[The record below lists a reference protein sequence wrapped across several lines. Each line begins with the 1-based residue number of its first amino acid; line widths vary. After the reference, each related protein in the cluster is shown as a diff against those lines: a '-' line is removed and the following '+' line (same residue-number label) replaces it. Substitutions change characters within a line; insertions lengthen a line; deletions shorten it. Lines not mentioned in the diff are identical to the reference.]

1 MSAKH
6 FSIFSPQRS
15 GHNAI
20 IQWMLYQN
28 ENVDEFREWAE
39 SPDEERGWFSVRY
52 DTYVGFHVNK
62 PRDAKVINNLDIDI
76 AKLHASII
84 LNYADEPLPA
94 ITEEQNSK
102 TVIILRDWRNYIAS
116 HIKHIDRERERH
128 ESIRGGP
135 WLGAPLNERVK
146 PNLFK
151 EYATHFINESSYYP
165 ILFDRWF
172 ASKKYR
178 IKICQDLDLHFT
190 DIGKQSVPSF
200 GGGSSFDKLRLDG
213 QAEQMN
219 VLNRY
224 KMYEDDVSY
233 QELMQDDEIVEL
245 NSQMGVYNED
255 NSN

>member
-1 MSAKH
+1 MASKQLTTY
-6 FSIFSPQRS
+6 SLQRS

-20 IQWMLYQN
+20 IKWLLYQN
-28 ENVDEFREWAE
+28 ENVDKFREWTELE
-39 SPDEERGWFSVRY
+39 SKIREECFFVRY
-52 DTYVGFHVNK
+52 GSYTGFHINK
-62 PRDAKVINNLDIDI
+62 PDMGNIGLNIDTLDGD
-76 AKLHASII
+76 LII
-84 LNYADEPLPA
+84 QNRADLRLPE
-94 ITEEQNSK
+94 TVEQNE
-102 TVIILRDWRNYIAS
+102 TVVVILRDWRNYVAS
-116 HIKHIDRERERH
+116 HIKHTDRDRERERQT
-128 ESIRGGP
+128 
-135 WLGAPLNERVK
+135 LGDSTLFWQATSLNERVK

-213 QAEQMN
+213 QAEQMD

-233 QELMQDDEIVEL
+233 QKLMQDDEIVEL

-255 NSN
+255 DSN